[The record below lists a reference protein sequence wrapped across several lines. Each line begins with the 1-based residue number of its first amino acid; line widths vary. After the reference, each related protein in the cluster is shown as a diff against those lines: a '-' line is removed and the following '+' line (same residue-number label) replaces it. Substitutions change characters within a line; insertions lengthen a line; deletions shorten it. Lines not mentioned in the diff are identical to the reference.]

1 MLTDDDIAR
10 LIGLPKIIVNQTPSA
25 GYSEMDNH
33 KRLNLDLE
41 AESDPSQ
48 KFSVFIRQNMTFME
62 NYSIGLRY
70 HSGIPVLGAMTIL
83 RYNGPHGETTRAPD
97 GHFAQPHIHRITA
110 NELTSGSYHP
120 QERDRDPTDRYSSF
134 EQALAAFIEDA
145 GIAESKKL
153 LDLLQGRLFDGP

>member
-62 NYSIGLRY
+62 NGFVCL
-70 HSGIPVLGAMTIL
+70 
-83 RYNGPHGETTRAPD
+83 
-97 GHFAQPHIHRITA
+97 
-110 NELTSGSYHP
+110 
-120 QERDRDPTDRYSSF
+120 
-134 EQALAAFIEDA
+134 
-145 GIAESKKL
+145 
-153 LDLLQGRLFDGP
+153 